1 MASKRYRINKK
12 EKFLMSLAAV
22 GVWLLWTRLNKK
34 KTYHIISRKIK
45 GD

>member
-1 MASKRYRINKK
+1 MASKCYRINKK
-12 EKFLMSLAAV
+12 EKFLIGVAAV